1 MKLDSLVGDEKFGRW
16 LCPPWSNHSPGS
28 SCAPPGFWLLRY
40 FEFLSLEEKKIPP
53 PVGRCCYS
61 LTSNQSLENRIILA
75 SNLHRL
81 IITCCHHMIISLLTF
96 KWHKHC
102 KGGVLK
108 KIFSNSILYRNAVV
122 VKLVGDFTTQQ
133 GTLNFSPMQHK
144 LIAHQLQIVKVIQP
158 RERLYYQLQ
167 YYQVQYNAMQLYQ
180 VQCQQAQ
187 HCQWVLCCCC
197 RCLSSYWRSPK
208 TVGLTSLKTYD
219 FDQRQE
225 MVISPCPPIFWRG
238 CDGCNRSWEFES
250 LFR

>member
-1 MKLDSLVGDEKFGRW
+1 MYFE
-16 LCPPWSNHSPGS
+16 
-28 SCAPPGFWLLRY
+28 FWLLGY
-40 FEFLSLEEKKIPP
+40 FELLSLREKKIPP

-102 KGGVLK
+102 KGGGLK

-167 YYQVQYNAMQLYQ
+167 YYQVQCNAMQCNATLPG
-180 VQCQQAQ
+180 AMPA
-187 HCQWVLCCCC
+187 
-197 RCLSSYWRSPK
+197 SSTLPVS
-208 TVGLTSLKTYD
+208 SLLLL
-219 FDQRQE
+219 
-225 MVISPCPPIFWRG
+225 PLL
-238 CDGCNRSWEFES
+238 EF
-250 LFR
+250 LLKIT

>member
-1 MKLDSLVGDEKFGRW
+1 MQSWWNLLVISRLNKGPWIFLQCNTSGLLISCKLLKWF
-16 LCPPWSNHSPGS
+16 NPG
-28 SCAPPGFWLLRY
+28 
-40 FEFLSLEEKKIPP
+40 K
-53 PVGRCCYS
+53 
-61 LTSNQSLENRIILA
+61 
-75 SNLHRL
+75 
-81 IITCCHHMIISLLTF
+81 
-96 KWHKHC
+96 
-102 KGGVLK
+102 
-108 KIFSNSILYRNAVV
+108 
-122 VKLVGDFTTQQ
+122 DFTTSYN
-133 GTLNFSPMQHK
+133 TTRCNTMQWN
-144 LIAHQLQIVKVIQP
+144 AMQL
-158 RERLYYQLQ
+158 
-167 YYQVQYNAMQLYQ
+167 YQVQYNAMQCNATLPGAMQCNAMQCNAMQCNAMQLYQ